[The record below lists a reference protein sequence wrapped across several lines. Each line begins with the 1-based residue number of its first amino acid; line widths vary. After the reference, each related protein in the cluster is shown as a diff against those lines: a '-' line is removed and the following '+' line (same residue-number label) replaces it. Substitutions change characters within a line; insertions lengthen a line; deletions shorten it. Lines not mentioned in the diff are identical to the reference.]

1 MASNPSVKRDWR
13 KCALNKQLLITRT
26 EPSLSPAPYFK
37 RQASESQHAT
47 VDLHTSGWSQPKE
60 KVMARCTAPVR
71 GHSSA
76 AARANCP
83 ACSSRYGRSY
93 GGYSSSYS
101 SGGGSSYSSSGR
113 SIGSGSSR
121 PRWSRAGSSV
131 SYTPAQVASL
141 TPVRE
146 AVEIQTATK
155 PDLRD
160 CFLCHAWDDR
170 QGAAKELHDLLEAA
184 GVKVWFSEKDLGLGV
199 PMMRAIDKGL
209 AASKIGLVL
218 VTPALLARLPKEGV
232 ADKELS
238 TLLQGNRLVPIVHGT
253 TYTALRDVSPMLASR
268 SGLDTSEDTM
278 MVIATKIAELVAIW
292 S

>member
-1 MASNPSVKRDWR
+1 
-13 KCALNKQLLITRT
+13 
-26 EPSLSPAPYFK
+26 
-37 RQASESQHAT
+37 
-47 VDLHTSGWSQPKE
+47 
-60 KVMARCTAPVR
+60 MARCTAPVR

-83 ACSSRYGRSY
+83 ACGSRYSGYSY
-93 GGYSSSYS
+93 GYGSSYS
-101 SGGGSSYSSSGR
+101 SGGGSSYSSGGR
-113 SIGSGSSR
+113 SIGGGSSR

-131 SYTPAQVASL
+131 LYTPAQVASL

-146 AVEIQTATK
+146 AVEIQTVAK

-170 QGAAKELHDLLEAA
+170 NGAAKELHDLLEAA

-218 VTPALLARLPKEGV
+218 VTPALLVRLPKEGV

-238 TLLQGNRLVPIVHGT
+238 TLLQGNRLVPIVHNT
-253 TYTALRDVSPMLASR
+253 TYAALREVSPMLASR
-268 SGLDTSEDTM
+268 SGLDSSEDTM
-278 MVIATKIAELVAIW
+278 TVIATKIAELVAIW
-292 S
+292 N

>member
-1 MASNPSVKRDWR
+1 MA
-13 KCALNKQLLITRT
+13 Q
-26 EPSLSPAPYFK
+26 
-37 RQASESQHAT
+37 
-47 VDLHTSGWSQPKE
+47 
-60 KVMARCTAPVR
+60 CTAPVR
-71 GHSSA
+71 GHRSA

-83 ACSSRYGRSY
+83 ACGSRSSGSRSSYGY
-93 GGYSSSYS
+93 GGGYSSSYT
-101 SGGGSSYSSSGR
+101 SGGGSSIRG
-113 SIGSGSSR
+113 GSSR
-121 PRWSRAGSSV
+121 PRWSRAGSSI

-146 AVEIQTATK
+146 AVEIQTAAK

-170 QGAAKELHDLLEAA
+170 QGAAKELHELLVAA

-218 VTPALLARLPKEGV
+218 VTPALLTRLPMEGV

-238 TLLQGNRLVPIVHGT
+238 TLLHSNRLVPIVHGT
-253 TYTALRDVSPMLASR
+253 TYKALCDVSPMLASR

-278 MVIATKIAELVAIW
+278 TVIATKIAELVAIW
-292 S
+292 N

>member
-1 MASNPSVKRDWR
+1 
-13 KCALNKQLLITRT
+13 
-26 EPSLSPAPYFK
+26 
-37 RQASESQHAT
+37 
-47 VDLHTSGWSQPKE
+47 
-60 KVMARCTAPVR
+60 MARCTAPVN
-71 GHSSA
+71 GHRSSSA
-76 AARANCP
+76 AANCP
-83 ACSSRYGRSY
+83 ACSSRYGGYRSSYSY
-93 GGYSSSYS
+93 GGGYSSPYSSGSGSSYS
-101 SGGGSSYSSSGR
+101 SGGRSG
-113 SIGSGSSR
+113 GSGSSR
-121 PRWSRAGSSV
+121 PRWSRAGSTV

-146 AVEIQTATK
+146 AVEVQAAAK

-170 QGAAKELHDLLEAA
+170 QGAAKQLHDLLEAA
-184 GVKVWFSEKDLGLGV
+184 GVKVWFSEKDLGLGM
-199 PMMRAIDKGL
+199 PMMRAIDRGL

-253 TYTALRDVSPMLASR
+253 TYAALRDVSPMLASR
-268 SGLDTSEDTM
+268 SGLDTSEDSM
-278 MVIATKIAELVAIW
+278 VVIATKIFELVAIW

>member
-1 MASNPSVKRDWR
+1 
-13 KCALNKQLLITRT
+13 
-26 EPSLSPAPYFK
+26 
-37 RQASESQHAT
+37 
-47 VDLHTSGWSQPKE
+47 
-60 KVMARCTAPVR
+60 MARCTAPVE
-71 GHSSA
+71 GHRSSSA
-76 AARANCP
+76 AAACP
-83 ACSSRYGRSY
+83 ACRGSYGRRY
-93 GGYSSSYS
+93 GGYSSYGSGYSSSYVSGGRNGHS
-101 SGGGSSYSSSGR
+101 SGGRSSGGSSK
-113 SIGSGSSR
+113 

-131 SYTPAQVASL
+131 SYTPAQVVSL
-141 TPVRE
+141 TPVRD
-146 AVEIQTATK
+146 AVERQAAVR

-170 QGAAKELHDLLEAA
+170 QGSAKQLHDLLEAT

-218 VTPALLARLPKEGV
+218 VTPALLARLPREGV

-253 TYTALRDVSPMLASR
+253 TYAALREVSPMLASR
-268 SGLDTSEDTM
+268 SGLDTSEDSM
-278 MVIATKIAELVAIW
+278 SVVATKIAELVAIW

>member
-1 MASNPSVKRDWR
+1 
-13 KCALNKQLLITRT
+13 
-26 EPSLSPAPYFK
+26 
-37 RQASESQHAT
+37 
-47 VDLHTSGWSQPKE
+47 
-60 KVMARCTAPVR
+60 MARCTAPIE
-71 GHSSA
+71 GHRSSSA
-76 AARANCP
+76 AAACP
-83 ACSSRYGRSY
+83 ACRVRSGRYGGYSSY
-93 GGYSSSYS
+93 GNGYSSSYS
-101 SGGGSSYSSSGR
+101 SSASNSYSSGSR
-113 SIGSGSSR
+113 STGGSSSR
-121 PRWSRAGSSV
+121 PRWSRASSSV
-131 SYTPAQVASL
+131 SYTPAQVVSL
-141 TPVRE
+141 LPIRE
-146 AVEIQTATK
+146 AVEREAAAR
-155 PDLRD
+155 PDIRD

-170 QGAAKELHDLLEAA
+170 HGSAKQLNDLLEAA

-278 MVIATKIAELVAIW
+278 AVVATKIAELVSIW

>member
-1 MASNPSVKRDWR
+1 
-13 KCALNKQLLITRT
+13 
-26 EPSLSPAPYFK
+26 
-37 RQASESQHAT
+37 
-47 VDLHTSGWSQPKE
+47 
-60 KVMARCTAPVR
+60 MARCTAPVR

-76 AARANCP
+76 AAREACP
-83 ACSSRYGRSY
+83 ACSSRYSGYRSSY
-93 GGYSSSYS
+93 GY
-101 SGGGSSYSSSGR
+101 GSSYSTAGASDSRIGSVSGR
-113 SIGSGSSR
+113 SGGLR
-121 PRWSRAGSSV
+121 PRWARVGSSV
-131 SYTPAQVASL
+131 SYTPAEVASL

-146 AVEIQTATK
+146 AVERKAAEK

-170 QGAAKELHDLLEAA
+170 QGAAKELHDLLQAA

-218 VTPALLARLPKEGV
+218 VTPALLKRLPKEGV

-278 MVIATKIAELVAIW
+278 AVVATKIAELVTIW

>member
-1 MASNPSVKRDWR
+1 
-13 KCALNKQLLITRT
+13 
-26 EPSLSPAPYFK
+26 
-37 RQASESQHAT
+37 
-47 VDLHTSGWSQPKE
+47 
-60 KVMARCTAPVR
+60 MARCTAPVN
-71 GHSSA
+71 GHRTASGRA
-76 AARANCP
+76 ACP
-83 ACSSRYGRSY
+83 ACGGSY
-93 GGYSSSYS
+93 GGYSSYGSRTYP
-101 SGGGSSYSSSGR
+101 SSYSSSR
-113 SIGSGSSR
+113 SSWGSSGSSSGTR

-131 SYTPAQVASL
+131 SYTPAQVVSL

-146 AVEIQTATK
+146 AVEVQAAAK

-184 GVKVWFSEKDLGLGV
+184 GVRVWFSEKDLGLGV

-238 TLLQGNRLVPIVHGT
+238 VLLQGNRLVPIVHGT
-253 TYTALRDVSPMLASR
+253 TYASLREVSPMLASR
-268 SGLDTSEDTM
+268 SGLDTSEDSMT
-278 MVIATKIAELVAIW
+278 VIATKIAELVTIW

>member
-1 MASNPSVKRDWR
+1 MSS
-13 KCALNKQLLITRT
+13 
-26 EPSLSPAPYFK
+26 
-37 RQASESQHAT
+37 
-47 VDLHTSGWSQPKE
+47 
-60 KVMARCTAPVR
+60 CTAPVR
-71 GHSSA
+71 GHRSSA
-76 AARANCP
+76 AAEACP
-83 ACSSRYGRSY
+83 ACRYRR
-93 GGYSSSYS
+93 GGYRSSYSYS
-101 SGGGSSYSSSGR
+101 SGYSSPDSSSSGSNYSGGGR
-113 SIGSGSSR
+113 STGGGSSR

-131 SYTPAQVASL
+131 SYTPLQVASL

-146 AVEIQTATK
+146 AVEIQAAAK

-170 QGAAKELHDLLEAA
+170 QGAAKQLHDLLEAA

-218 VTPALLARLPKEGV
+218 VTPALLSALPREGV

-238 TLLQGNRLVPIVHGT
+238 TLLRGNRLVPIVHGT
-253 TYTALRDVSPMLASR
+253 TYTALNDVSPMLASR

-278 MVIATKIAELVAIW
+278 AVIATKIAELVAIW